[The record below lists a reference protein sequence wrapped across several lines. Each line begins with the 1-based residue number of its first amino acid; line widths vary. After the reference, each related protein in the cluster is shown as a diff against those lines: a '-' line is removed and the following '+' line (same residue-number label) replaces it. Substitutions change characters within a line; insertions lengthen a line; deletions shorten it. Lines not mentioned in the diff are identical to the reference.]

1 MFRKEVK
8 HMDLKRIP
16 ELLKL
21 NTDRQ
26 KFVSGQALFKNGQV
40 FGEYAR
46 VETVTATF
54 YANVKDEYHHQH
66 YTCMANINGLKGTID
81 ASCDCQSY
89 VSVTSN
95 LALCPHV
102 VATVLKG
109 LDSLKHQAEEGVSN
123 EGVIYSPEVTV
134 SMSPGRN
141 GYMKMEFDI
150 EGIERSEYRKI
161 YNAYKEKKKLYRF
174 QDGSCLDL
182 ADDKLQSTF
191 KLIDLLGLF
200 NDFEDLRIPN
210 EKALYLESYIN
221 EHMDFLEGQRFVAN
235 VVAKLKGK
243 QKIEDTLPET
253 LQATLR
259 DYQVK
264 GFEFL
269 NSLAAYNFGGV
280 LADEMGLGKT
290 LQIITFLLA
299 RKGQKSLVITPT
311 ALLYNWKK
319 EIEKFAPALKVAIVH
334 GIKERSQLI
343 NKYKE
348 YDVLLTTYTTFKND
362 ASFYA
367 GKVFDYCV
375 IDEAQT
381 IKNPDATLTKV
392 IKSIKANVKFA
403 LTGTPIE
410 NNLLEL
416 WSIFDFV
423 MPDYLYTRA
432 KFQKIFMSGEDQYG
446 ELKQMIQPFM
456 LRRSKK
462 EVAKELPD
470 KIEQVYY
477 VPLEKEHERVYRAY
491 TQLAKRKMEEDE
503 STGFMA
509 FSYLTKLRQL
519 ALAPEWLVKNYE
531 GQNSKLEVLVNLI
544 KESKGKKILVFSQF
558 TKVLGG
564 IADRLEQEDIVYS
577 YLDGSTPAAKRMH
590 LVENFNQ
597 DESKQVFLISLKA
610 GGTGLNLTSASIVVH
625 FDPWWNPA
633 VENQATDRA
642 HRIGQE
648 QVVNVVKLIAK
659 GTVEERVLQL
669 QESKKEL
676 IYAIMTDG
684 INNGNIFKHLS
695 KEEMIELFM
704 ERI

>member
-1 MFRKEVK
+1 
-8 HMDLKRIP
+8 MDLKRIP

-26 KFVSGQALFKNGQV
+26 RFISGQALFKNGQV

-46 VETVTATF
+46 VETLSATF
-54 YANVKDEYHHQH
+54 YANVADEYHHQN
-66 YTCMANINGLKGTID
+66 YTCMANINGFKGTIE
-81 ASCDCQSY
+81 ASCDCQSF
-89 VSVTSN
+89 VAVTNN

-109 LDSLKHQAEEGVSN
+109 LDSLKHQEEAPVSN
-123 EGVIYSPEVTV
+123 EGVIHSPEVTA
-134 SMSPGRN
+134 SLAAGRN
-141 GYMKMEFDI
+141 GFMKMDFDI
-150 EGIERSEYRKI
+150 KGIERTEYRKI
-161 YNAYKEKKKLYRF
+161 YNAYKDKKKLYRF

-182 ADDKLQSTF
+182 DNDRLQATF

-210 EKALYLESYIN
+210 EKALYLESYVE
-221 EHMDFLEGQRFVAN
+221 EHMTFLEGQRFISN
-235 VVAKLKGK
+235 VVSKLKGK
-243 QKIEDTLPET
+243 QKIADKVPEDLK
-253 LQATLR
+253 ATLR

-269 NSLAAYNFGGV
+269 NSLAAYNFGGI

-319 EIEKFAPALKVAIVH
+319 EIEKFAPTLKVAIVH
-334 GIKERSQLI
+334 GVKERSQLI
-343 NKYKE
+343 NHYKA

-362 ASFYA
+362 AMFYA
-367 GKVFDYCV
+367 GKTFDYCI

-381 IKNPDATLTKV
+381 IKNPEATLTKV
-392 IKSIKANVKFA
+392 IKGVKANVKFA

-423 MPDYLYTRA
+423 MPDYLYTRP
-432 KFQKIFMSGEDQYG
+432 KFEKVFMSGEDQYG
-446 ELKQMIQPFM
+446 ELKEMIQPFM
-456 LRRSKK
+456 LRRTKK

-477 VPLEKEHERVYRAY
+477 VPLEAEHERAYRAY
-491 TQLAKRKMEEDE
+491 TQLAKKKMGENE
-503 STGFMA
+503 STGLMA

-519 ALAPEWLVKNYE
+519 ALAPEWLVKNYQ
-531 GQNSKLEVLVNLI
+531 GKNSKLEVLVNLI
-544 KESKGKKILVFSQF
+544 KESNGKKILVFSQF
-558 TKVLGG
+558 TKVLGAIG
-564 IADRLEQEDIVYS
+564 ERLEEEGVVYS
-577 YLDGSTPAAKRMH
+577 YLDGSTPASKRMQ
-590 LVENFNQ
+590 LVEAFNAS
-597 DESKQVFLISLKA
+597 ETKQVFLISLKA

-642 HRIGQE
+642 HRLGQE

-676 IYAIMTDG
+676 IDAIMTDG
-684 INNGNIFKHLS
+684 LSNGNIFRHLS
-695 KEEMIELFM
+695 KEEMIEMFM